1 MFWRRVCWVLWGS
14 ILVFATLAQPG
25 CGGGGGGGSGVS
37 EDSESEES
45 GDSEEENEE
54 EEEEEETPDP
64 DLDTTAPTASL
75 TPSSGATLTA
85 ESSIVIQ
92 FSESMSRA
100 SISIG
105 GTGASGVAQSWSTT
119 SETDDTLTLTGNWV
133 DGDSNTITVD
143 GSDLSSNAMIQELA
157 TYHIL
162 GNDVVYV
169 ATTGNDSNSGAHDAP
184 KLTIEEAFETRDDL
198 SLSEVHVA
206 KGSYDTTGLNV
217 VYTLKGGY
225 TAADWDAARDLSEN
239 ATIINNVS
247 TANGSAGTPNY
258 AVSMAYNSSID
269 GFTILGASSANYSA
283 GIYANSVSTVTVS
296 NCYIDGGA
304 GATLSSGI
312 QIGTIYGDCLFSA
325 NYINAGSSTG
335 AQYGFHINA
344 AQNSDTIIASTI
356 VASGAVGCSAAI
368 AIYSYGVNG
377 ITISANSLTGG
388 EATLSAGFY
397 QHQGGFIGYRGTIAN
412 NTIHGG
418 DGTTAYG
425 IRLYKDV
432 LSGTTTV
439 QNNRIYGGNGTTTTG
454 VSVTATDE
462 NRPYVITQCLIH
474 GGTATGTAIGI
485 SHDVASATITNNAIF
500 GGVGNITRGVAVLQ
514 GASPYYP
521 DLYNNTINGGNA
533 TSTSSAIYAAYIT
546 NPVQNNILLTSGG
559 ATRYALDYWVADG
572 IADYNAFID
581 GSTILLHSRWNC
593 GSACIDYNT
602 LNDIHAQLDGDDV
615 DYLDSIDAI
624 DFTNGA
630 DPDDVWSVTDYSLA
644 NTSSANI
651 KTGGLDGDAEA
662 WGFTVDLMDNT
673 RTGSSGF
680 GWSIGAFE
688 Y

>member
-14 ILVFATLAQPG
+14 ILVFAMLASLG
-25 CGGGGGGGSGVS
+25 CGGGGGGSG
-37 EDSESEES
+37 
-45 GDSEEENEE
+45 GDLGGENEDE
-54 EEEEEETPDP
+54 GDDEDVDEDENEDETPDP

-75 TPSSGATLTA
+75 TPASGATLTA
-85 ESSIVIQ
+85 TSSIVIQ

-105 GTGASGVAQSWSTT
+105 GTGASGVVQSWSTT

-143 GSDLSSNAMIQELA
+143 GSDLSSNAMTQELA

-198 SLSEVHVA
+198 SLSEIHVA
-206 KGSYDTTGLNV
+206 KGSYDTTGLEV

-247 TANGSAGTPNY
+247 SANGSAGTPNY
-258 AVSMAYNSSID
+258 TVSMAYNSSID

-283 GIYANSVSTVTVS
+283 GVYVNSVSTVTVS
-296 NCYIDGGA
+296 NCYIEGGA
-304 GATLSSGI
+304 GSTLSSGI

-325 NYINAGSSTG
+325 NYIDAGSSTG
-335 AQYGFHINA
+335 AQYGFYMSA
-344 AQNSDTIIASTI
+344 AQSSDTIIASTI

-377 ITISANSLTGG
+377 ITISANSLSGG

-425 IRLYKDV
+425 IRLYKGV
-432 LSGTTTV
+432 LAGTTTV
-439 QNNRIYGGNGTTTTG
+439 QNNRIYGGNGTNTTG
-454 VSVTATDE
+454 VVVNATDE

-474 GGTATGTAIGI
+474 GGTATDTSIGI
-485 SHDVASATITNNAIF
+485 SNDVSSATITNNAIF
-500 GGVGNITRGVAVLQ
+500 GGVGVTTRGISVLQ
-514 GASPYYP
+514 SASPYYP
-521 DLYNNTINGGNA
+521 YVYNNTINGGNA
-533 TSTSSAIYAAYIT
+533 SGTSSAIYASFSMDHIE
-546 NPVQNNILLTSGG
+546 NNILLTSAGSS
-559 ATRYALDYWVADG
+559 RYALNYWVQGGSAQ
-572 IADYNAFID
+572 YNAYVD
-581 GSTILLHSRWNC
+581 GATILLHTRWNC

-624 DFTNGA
+624 DFVNGS

-662 WGFTVDLMDNT
+662 WGFTVDLLNST
-673 RTGSSGF
+673 RTGSGGF